1 MAIAELEFYTP
12 QHVTRAEKS
21 WKLIAESFQSVLGCI
36 VEIRMNL
43 VISSCSPPKSAK
55 AAASL
60 FFGIFSCS
68 RRMLQKSYLST
79 PRTNSDCASEKHAI
93 TNSLRSCQGNVL
105 RAQSVRSS
113 GNASSRMSSA
123 SDQGET
129 KSAMCTPH
137 LPPGDK
143 G

>member
-21 WKLIAESFQSVLGCI
+21 WKLIADSFQSVLGCN

-43 VISSCSPPKSAK
+43 VISACSPPKSAK

-68 RRMLQKSYLST
+68 RRMLHKSYLT
-79 PRTNSDCASEKHAI
+79 TRTDSDCISEKHVI

-105 RAQSVRSS
+105 RARSVRSS
-113 GNASSRMSSA
+113 GNASSRMSSV
-123 SDQGET
+123 SDQGEA

-143 G
+143 A